1 MNISHRTDG
10 VYVIESVYLLSDVS
24 LWLPRHQ
31 SPQPWLP
38 KTVNPCWKFD
48 RGLFS
53 LWSPPNFWKI
63 PVAPPRVAEE
73 WALEMKAE
81 EESYN
86 CFHSKAES
94 SKAKPRQVI
103 YEVRQNASYWTSFS
117 SKPICEQIL
126 RCTDYFLSERSIF
139 SLKKPECDGRL
150 FFWFTAFQN

>member
-1 MNISHRTDG
+1 MIKSGFIKSRAGYDGART
-10 VYVIESVYLLSDVS
+10 VIESVYLLSDVG
-24 LWLPRHQ
+24 LWLPCQ
-31 SPQPWLP
+31 WSPQSWLP
-38 KTVNPCWKFD
+38 KSANPCWKFD

-94 SKAKPRQVI
+94 SKGKPREATL
-103 YEVRQNASYWTSFS
+103 YNT
-117 SKPICEQIL
+117 IL
-126 RCTDYFLSERSIF
+126 RIARNFLETRENVKIPTHPFYHKNLDWF
-139 SLKKPECDGRL
+139 S
-150 FFWFTAFQN
+150 